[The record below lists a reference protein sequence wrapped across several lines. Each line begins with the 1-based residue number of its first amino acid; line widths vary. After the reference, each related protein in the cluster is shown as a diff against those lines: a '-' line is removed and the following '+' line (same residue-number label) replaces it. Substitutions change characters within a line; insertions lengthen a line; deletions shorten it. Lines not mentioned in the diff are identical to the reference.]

1 MTLRFNVWC
10 HTTVLFFMFVLT
22 SADKEYENKL
32 TKLWSLSSASNS
44 GGARTAV
51 VNVTS
56 ASILI
61 QPSSQPIRAS
71 RDSKEPFLYA
81 FKPRAIP
88 LKRGEQQSQVER
100 SVYYSPENNRYKSE
114 ILFPGNYFQIA
125 EEKSDKNTTQDTF
138 DPLEEVPFEPKSI
151 PLMRDHEFQR
161 RSLDV
166 DQEPLIEKPEGFYE
180 PSAQRRSI
188 SCKYR

>member
-1 MTLRFNVWC
+1 
-10 HTTVLFFMFVLT
+10 MFVLT

-188 SCKYR
+188 SCK